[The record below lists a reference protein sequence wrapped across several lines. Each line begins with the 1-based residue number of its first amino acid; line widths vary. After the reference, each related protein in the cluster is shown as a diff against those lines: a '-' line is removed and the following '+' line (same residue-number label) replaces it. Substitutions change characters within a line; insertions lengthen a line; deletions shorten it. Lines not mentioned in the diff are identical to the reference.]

1 MATDVP
7 DWTGLFDLFRIGI
20 GPSSSHT
27 VGPMV
32 AAGRFLAE
40 IPPDLA
46 VQGIGV
52 ELFGSL
58 ALTGKGHATDTAVI
72 LGLLGERPD
81 QVDPD
86 AVPGLVAAVAARK
99 RLDLAGGRAAAFDPA
114 TDIRFVRTMLPRH
127 PNALRLT
134 ATAAEGSFARTYCSV
149 GGGFIVTDGE
159 VPAEERATFRGQLVK
174 GTAGQLQ
181 EGLVDLV
188 VADVERRTA
197 AFDRDAKLAEIRR
210 RLKDPRK
217 RHAALVHAAG
227 VVLADGVL
235 ALDEVAFLRRASA
248 ALGER
253 EAAAE
258 EIIAEA
264 RAAR

>member
-1 MATDVP
+1 MDPQATI
-7 DWTGLFDLFRIGI
+7 LSLSSLDLVELEAF
-20 GPSSSHT
+20 
-27 VGPMV
+27 VELM
-32 AAGRFLAE
+32 FLA
-40 IPPDLA
+40 
-46 VQGIGV
+46 
-52 ELFGSL
+52 
-58 ALTGKGHATDTAVI
+58 
-72 LGLLGERPD
+72 
-81 QVDPD
+81 
-86 AVPGLVAAVAARK
+86 
-99 RLDLAGGRAAAFDPA
+99 AFA
-114 TDIRFVRTMLPRH
+114 
-127 PNALRLT
+127 
-134 ATAAEGSFARTYCSV
+134 
-149 GGGFIVTDGE
+149 DGE
-159 VPAEERATFRGQLVK
+159 VSAEERATFRGQLVK

-188 VADVERRTA
+188 VAEVERRTA